1 MYFFWLA
8 GLAPGG
14 PKGGGAG
21 KGPGS
26 GGSNIGIGFLTKWHR
41 NVVKEIME
49 ILLFI
54 QGKAVLG

>member
-1 MYFFWLA
+1 VYFFWLA

-21 KGPGS
+21 KGQWPWGN
-26 GGSNIGIGFLTKWHR
+26 NIGILTKWHR